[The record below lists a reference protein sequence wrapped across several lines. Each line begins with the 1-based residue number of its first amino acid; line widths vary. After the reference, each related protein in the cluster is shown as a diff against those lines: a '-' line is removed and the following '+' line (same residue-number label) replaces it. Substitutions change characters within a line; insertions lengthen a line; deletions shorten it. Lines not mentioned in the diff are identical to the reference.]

1 MRRLK
6 ILVEYDGTGLVG
18 WQKQNN
24 GPSVQGHLE
33 DAVSRM
39 VGTPTEIVGCSRTDA
54 GVHALNHVSAFSTEK
69 DIPTLGFLRGLNT
82 YLPPSISIRECIEV
96 DPSFHPRFES
106 LGKTY
111 RYKILIDMVP
121 SPLLHHRAWRRKK
134 PLDIVAMQEA
144 SAALIG
150 EHDFSAF
157 RASGCGAKHPIRAI
171 TSIDILEN
179 GRFVEVLVKGNAFL
193 RHMVRIITGTLV
205 EIGEGTMEV
214 SAAKHALESKQRS
227 DAGITAP
234 PQGLYLEEVHY
245 P

>member
-33 DAVSRM
+33 DALFRM
-39 VGTPTEIVGCSRTDA
+39 LETPTDLVGSSRTDA
-54 GVHALNHVSAFSTEK
+54 GVHALGQVAAFSTTK
-69 DIPTLGFLRGLNT
+69 DIPTIGFLRGLNT
-82 YLPPSISIRECIEV
+82 YLPPSISVRSCTEV
-96 DPSFHPRFES
+96 SPDFHPRFES
-106 LGKTY
+106 IGKTY

-134 PLDIVAMQEA
+134 PLNLNAMREA
-144 SAALIG
+144 STALIG

-157 RASGCGAKHPIRAI
+157 RASGCGAKHPTRKI
-171 TSIDILEN
+171 TLVDIQENDRFIDVI
-179 GRFVEVLVKGNAFL
+179 VEGNAFL
-193 RHMVRIITGTLV
+193 RHMVRILTGTLV
-205 EIGEGTMEV
+205 EVGEGTKNV
-214 SAAKHALESKQRS
+214 SATRLALESKNRS
-227 DAGITAP
+227 DAGLTAP
-234 PQGLYLEEVHY
+234 PQGLYLEKVHY